1 MGIQGRE
8 VIVMKEKGRFLL
20 FRDMPSG
27 MTGGTGI
34 LMLVFTIVSGVCSV
48 LQIYIISGFIDQ
60 VLDSSAAS
68 FWNAGLAGWL
78 TLLFATVAVD
88 WMVPRINRLLIER
101 EEITLIQEYRPL
113 LLEKCARLKYQY
125 LEQSESWDLISRVL
139 AEPEKRWTGIQQAV
153 LELFKLFISIAGVMA
168 VIASYVWWAALLILL
183 FCIPLFVFSV
193 KSGKINYQAWRDTSV
208 HNRKC
213 SYLDHVCNSR
223 ECMNERK
230 LFGYTEKINA
240 RFAKIYQEAFSIE
253 TKTQMFWAFKT
264 KISGGLS
271 AVAAL
276 LIVITLIQPTI
287 AGRLSVGLFV
297 SLVNAVFLLTGQM
310 SWGLS
315 INIDALVTGNE
326 FCHDIRE
333 FWELAEEEGVL
344 DLPEYQETIRYIEF
358 RHVSFRYPN
367 GEHEVLS
374 DVSFRLEWGQN
385 YALVGANGAGKT
397 TVIKLLT
404 GLYDNY
410 EGEIRINNKELGEYT
425 KAEQKGIF
433 SVVYQDFC
441 RHALSVRE
449 NCEISDPC
457 HELPEEYMRQLLEQF
472 DLWETIDTLPSGADT
487 LLGKIRE
494 DGVDLSGGQ
503 WQKLAMVRALL
514 RPAKVRILDE
524 PTASL
529 DPVMESEIYQLFQ
542 EMTKETLTVL
552 ISHRLGFA
560 KLADRILVFE
570 GGRVCEEGGF
580 QDLMAQKGLFYQ
592 MYEEQRSWYE

>member
-1 MGIQGRE
+1 MNKKRRSAIS
-8 VIVMKEKGRFLL
+8 L
-20 FRDMPSG
+20 FRDMPFG
-27 MTGGTGI
+27 MLRALSITMLI
-34 LMLVFTIVSGVCSV
+34 LTVVSGVSSV
-48 LQIYIISGFIDQ
+48 LQIYVVSEFINGA
-60 VLDSSAAS
+60 LHAMTTSL
-68 FWNAGLAGWL
+68 WNAELIGWL
-78 TLLFATVAVD
+78 LVLLATVATD
-88 WMVPRINRLLIER
+88 WMVPRIHGLLRNKAELQ
-101 EEITLIQEYRPL
+101 LIRDYRPL
-113 LLEKCARLKYQY
+113 LLEKCARLKYPY
-125 LEQSESWDLISRVL
+125 LEQADSLDLIGRVL
-139 AEPEKRWTGIQQAV
+139 AEPEKRWLDIQQAI
-153 LELFKLFISIAGVMA
+153 LDLLKLLISIAGVMA
-168 VIASYVWWAALLILL
+168 VIASYVWWAALLIVV
-183 FCIPLFVFSV
+183 FCIPLFAFSV
-193 KSGKINYQAWRDTSV
+193 KSGKVNYQAWRDTSV

-213 SYLDHVCNSR
+213 GYLNHVCNSR

-240 RFAKIYQEAFSIE
+240 RYTDIYQEAFSIE
-253 TKTQMFWAFKT
+253 TRTQMYWAFKT

-315 INIDALVTGNE
+315 RNIDALVTGNE
-326 FCHDIRE
+326 FCWDIRR
-333 FWELAEEEGVL
+333 FWELADEEGTL
-344 DLPEYQETIRYIEF
+344 DIPKYMDKIRNIEF
-358 RHVSFRYPN
+358 RHVSFRYPDT
-367 GEHEVLS
+367 EYEVLS
-374 DVSFRLEWGQN
+374 DVSFQMEWGQN

-397 TVIKLLT
+397 TIIKLLT

-410 EGEIRINNKELGEYT
+410 DGEIRVNNRELREYT

-441 RHALSVRE
+441 RHALSFRE
-449 NCEISDPC
+449 NLEISDPC
-457 HELPEEYMRQLLEQF
+457 HELSEEKMRELMRQF
-472 DLWETIDTLPSGADT
+472 DMDETIDKLPMGENT
-487 LLGKIRE
+487 LLGKTRE
-494 DGVDLSGGQ
+494 GGVDLSGGQ
-503 WQKLAMVRALL
+503 WQKLAMIRALL

-542 EMTKETLTVL
+542 KMTEETLTIL

-560 KLADRILVFE
+560 RLADQILVFE
-570 GGRVCEEGGF
+570 GGRLCEKGKFG
-580 QDLMAQKGLFYQ
+580 DLMEQKGQFYR

>member
-1 MGIQGRE
+1 MKIVPFGIMRTMS
-8 VIVMKEKGRFLL
+8 ITML
-20 FRDMPSG
+20 
-27 MTGGTGI
+27 I
-34 LMLVFTIVSGVCSV
+34 LTIVSGVCSV
-48 LQIYIISGFIDQ
+48 LQIYIVSGFIDR
-60 VLDSSAAS
+60 VLRSLEAS
-68 FWNAGLAGWL
+68 LWNAELAGWL
-78 TLLFATVAVD
+78 LFLLATVTVD
-88 WMVPRINRLLIER
+88 WMVPRIQRLLRER
-101 EEITLIQEYRPL
+101 AELKLLRDYRPL
-113 LLEKCARLKYQY
+113 LLEKCARLKYQH

-139 AEPEKRWTGIQQAV
+139 AEPEKRWLDIQQAV
-153 LELFKLFISIAGVMA
+153 FDLLKLFISIAGVMV
-168 VIASYVWWAALLILL
+168 VIAGYVWWAALLILL

-193 KSGKINYQAWRDTSV
+193 KSGKMNYKAWRDTSV

-213 SYLDHVCNSR
+213 GYLDHVLNSR

-240 RFAKIYQEAFSIE
+240 RYADIYQEAFSIE
-253 TKTQMFWAFKT
+253 TRTQMFWAFKT

-287 AGRLSVGLFV
+287 AGRLSIGLFV

-315 INIDALVTGNE
+315 RNIDALVTGHE
-326 FCHDIRE
+326 FYRDIRN
-333 FWELAEEEGVL
+333 FWELTEEEGVL
-344 DLPEYQETIRYIEF
+344 DVPEYRENIREIEF
-358 RHVSFRYPN
+358 RHVSFRYPDT
-367 GEHEVLS
+367 EHEVLS
-374 DVSFRLEWGQN
+374 DVSFRMEWGQN

-397 TVIKLLT
+397 TIIKLLT
-404 GLYDNY
+404 GLYDSY
-410 EGEIRINNKELGEYT
+410 EGEIRINDRELREYT

-441 RHALSVRE
+441 RHALSFRE
-449 NCEISDPC
+449 NCELSDPC
-457 HELPEEYMRQLLEQF
+457 HELSEEDMRAWMDEFELT
-472 DLWETIDTLPSGADT
+472 DTIEKLPSGADT
-487 LLGKIRE
+487 FLGKIRE
-494 DGVDLSGGQ
+494 GGVDLSGGQ
-503 WQKLAMVRALL
+503 WQKLAMIRALL
-514 RPAKVRILDE
+514 RPAKVRVLDE

-542 EMTKETLTVL
+542 RMTEETLTIL

-570 GGRVCEEGGF
+570 GGRICEEGRF
-580 QDLMAQKGLFYQ
+580 QDLMEQRGLFYR